1 MCRLSRTFVGLC
13 ALLAGSACTPEPAQP
28 PVSVAS
34 GSGAGTMAVAAPPE
48 TAPSATRI
56 GSTAR
61 NIGTLD
67 DIEELSVA
75 IAAERR
81 PSGYFGYG
89 DPATPEQI
97 AGWDI
102 DVRPD
107 GKGLPPGSGTA
118 EQGEA
123 LYEEKCSTCHG
134 VFGEGEGRWPKLAG
148 DEPLTGERPEKTVG
162 NYWPYASTLWDY
174 VHRAMPFYE
183 PQSLSD
189 DEVYSVVAYVLYLNE
204 LIEYDFELNQSNLA
218 AVEMPNRDGF
228 FVDPRPDVVNAVCM
242 EDCKN
247 PDDIRIT
254 WDSTELGVTP
264 TQHFQDDV
272 ADAAAPAAVA
282 SATLDDAV
290 GQRVYDQ
297 ACKTC
302 HGPGL
307 AGAPVVGD
315 APAWAARRDQGLDV
329 LVRHAV
335 EGFQGEAG
343 YMPAKGGQVQLGDE
357 EVAAA
362 VSYMLQNSGAAD

>member
-1 MCRLSRTFVGLC
+1 MSRSTRAFVALW
-13 ALLAGSACTPEPAQP
+13 ALLAVSACTPEPAPP
-28 PVSVAS
+28 PVSSSSA
-34 GSGAGTMAVAAPPE
+34 SGAGAVVVAAATA
-48 TAPSATRI
+48 TAPGPTRI

-61 NIGTLD
+61 NFGALD

-75 IAAERR
+75 SEAQRR
-81 PSGYFGYG
+81 DGGYFGYG
-89 DPATPEQI
+89 EPATPEQI

-107 GKGLPPGSGTA
+107 GMGLPPGSGTA

-123 LYEEKCSTCHG
+123 LYDEKCSTCHG

-189 DEVYSVVAYVLYLNE
+189 DEVYNVVAYVLYLNE
-204 LIEYDFELNQSNLA
+204 LIEYDFELNQDNLA
-218 AVEMPNRDGF
+218 AIEMPNRDGF
-228 FVDPRPDVVNAVCM
+228 FVDPRPDVVNALCM

-254 WDSTELGVTP
+254 WDSTQLGVTP
-264 TQHFQDDV
+264 VEHLKGDS
-272 ADAAAPAAVA
+272 APTAAVA
-282 SATLDDAV
+282 AVTLDDAA
-290 GQRVYDQ
+290 GQRVYEQ

-315 APAWAARRDQGLDV
+315 TAAWAARRDKGLEV

-343 YMPAKGGQVQLGDE
+343 YMPAKGGQVQLGDD

-362 VSYMLQNSGAAD
+362 VSYMLHNSGAAE